1 MEKMVRDRAQ
11 RNHKAIT
18 VVGTVVPEAT
28 LPVRASACRF
38 FFFPCGLFSQLS
50 DVWTLLFLGEHWRC
64 VYSKT
69 LLSELD

>member
-1 MEKMVRDRAQ
+1 MEKMVHDRAQ

-38 FFFPCGLFSQLS
+38 FFSLWPFFPAF
-50 DVWTLLFLGEHWRC
+50 RC
-64 VYSKT
+64 MDLIVFR
-69 LLSELD
+69 